1 MDTIL
6 ICNNRRIFNVVG
18 IAINFLVIGL
28 IVLMP
33 VSPIF
38 AKDLI
43 AKVPNP
49 TFDSAQLSVKIMST
63 ISEEDKIKKFDE
75 NIYKKYPNAAI
86 LNVDDGIKHIKLTK
100 YYDGKPVRINVVEI
114 DKNVAKDY
122 ELTPVLAS
130 DKLNSR
136 SKISNI
142 ARKKNSM
149 IALNGTFFKPQTGV
163 PLGTLMIDGN
173 LYTGPIYDRVAFG
186 IFDDGYDIARVKL
199 NASIVANNKNIKI
212 DNINQPRMLSTY
224 VLVYTPA
231 WGNSAPLSPKYG
243 LQVTVKN
250 DRIVGI
256 SECAQQIPSD
266 GYVIVGPASSFNG
279 LQVGDKLKL
288 NITTNPEWKNV
299 KHIISG
305 GPYLVKDNE
314 VFVDVAE
321 QKLKSITGKNPRT
334 AIGYTKEGNLILVV
348 VDGREGRSVGMTL
361 TQLANFMHSIGCTNA
376 INLDGGG
383 SSVMYI
389 NGKIVNNPQQNGGV
403 PISNALVL
411 SPKI

>member
-114 DKNVAKDY
+114 DKNIAKDY

-256 SECAQQIPSD
+256 SECAQQIPND

-288 NITTNPEWKNV
+288 NIATNPEWKNV

-314 VFVDVAE
+314 VFVDVTE
-321 QKLKSITGKNPRT
+321 QKLKSITGKNPRS
-334 AIGYTKEGNLILVV
+334 AIGYTKDGNLILVV

>member
-149 IALNGTFFKPQTGV
+149 IALNGTFFKLQTGV